1 MKREVTTYRYVRFGL
16 LALLLA
22 LAVGVGIETVRDGWQ
37 GSISAYYYTP
47 AGPIFIAVMASVG
60 VCLVA
65 LQGFTDAE
73 NVCLNLAGISAP
85 MVAFVPSPERG
96 EAPDVA
102 AITNN
107 AATYLSVLAVGYL
120 VVLGFVWHRLRR
132 GGALTPWSWIGLVAV
147 ALAWLVG
154 VVWLSSDRA
163 TFVTHAHTLA
173 ATFTLLPFVFVVAL
187 NTDWGVRVI
196 AREPLPS
203 RTRFDTAYWLVL
215 GGMFCVAIVFGVLH
229 AWTYALLGLEIGIL
243 ALFAAFWVLQS
254 IDLMDPARDELTS
267 DSVRSAR
274 SAGPADSGPSPR

>member
-1 MKREVTTYRYVRFGL
+1 MKPEVTTYRYVRLGL

-22 LAVGVGIETVRDGWQ
+22 LAVGVGIETVRHGWQ

-47 AGPIFIAVMASVG
+47 AGPVFIAVMASVG

-85 MVAFVPSPERG
+85 MVAFAPSPERG
-96 EAPDVA
+96 RSPDVA

-107 AATYLSVLAVGYL
+107 ASTYLTVLAVGYL
-120 VVLGFVWHRLRR
+120 VVLGFVRHRLRHGR
-132 GGALTPWSWIGLVAV
+132 SLSPWSGIGLGAV

-154 VVWLSSDRA
+154 VVWLVTDRG

-196 AREPLPS
+196 AREPVPS
-203 RTRFDTAYWLVL
+203 RTRFDRAYWLVL
-215 GGMFCVAIVFGVLH
+215 AGMLCVSMVFGLLH
-229 AWTYALLGLEIGIL
+229 RWAYALLGLEIGIL
-243 ALFAAFWVLQS
+243 VLFATFWVLQTV
-254 IDLMDPARDELTS
+254 DLMDPERDTATIG
-267 DSVRSAR
+267 SVRSSR
-274 SAGPADSGPSPR
+274 NAGHGGTGPSPL

>member
-1 MKREVTTYRYVRFGL
+1 MKPEINTYRYVRFGL

-47 AGPIFIAVMASVG
+47 AGPVFIAVMASVG

-96 EAPDVA
+96 RSADVA

-120 VVLGFVWHRLRR
+120 VVLGFVWHRLRN
-132 GGALTPWSWIGLVAV
+132 GGSLSSWGAIGLGSV

-154 VVWLSSDRA
+154 VLWLISDRS
-163 TFVTHAHTLA
+163 TFVSHAHTLA

-203 RTRFDTAYWLVL
+203 RTRFDRAYWLVL
-215 GGMFCVAIVFGVLH
+215 AGMLCVAIIFGLLH
-229 AWTYALLGLEIGIL
+229 TWSYALLGLESGVL
-243 ALFAAFWVLQS
+243 VLFATFWVLQTV
-254 IDLMDPARDELTS
+254 DLMDPRRDELTS
-267 DSVRSAR
+267 DSVRSSR
-274 SAGPADSGPSPR
+274 SAGHADSGPSPR

>member
-1 MKREVTTYRYVRFGL
+1 MKPEVTTYRYVRLGL

-22 LAVGVGIETVRDGWQ
+22 LAIAIGIETVSDGWKA
-37 GSISAYYYTP
+37 SISAYYYTP
-47 AGPIFIAVMASVG
+47 AGPVFVAVMASVG

-96 EAPDVA
+96 ESPDVA

-120 VVLGFVWHRLRR
+120 VVLAFVWHRVRR
-132 GGALTPWSWIGLVAV
+132 GGTVSVWSRIGLGSV

-154 VVWLSSDRA
+154 VVWLLSDRSS
-163 TFVTHAHTLA
+163 FVARAHTLA

-187 NTDWGVRVI
+187 NTDWGVRFI
-196 AREPLPS
+196 AREPVPS
-203 RTRFDTAYWLVL
+203 RTRFGRAYWVVL
-215 GGMFCVAIVFGVLH
+215 AGMFCVAIVFGVLH
-229 AWTYALLGLEIGIL
+229 TWAYALLGLEIGVL
-243 ALFAAFWVLQS
+243 VLFAAFWVLQS
-254 IDLMDPARDELTS
+254 VDLIDPARDELTS
-267 DSVRSAR
+267 DAARSAR
-274 SAGPADSGPSPR
+274 NAAPGGSGPSPR